1 MGLIETS
8 RINTQRAVDKKEKEM
23 QEMMKRM
30 EVEMVKRFKE
40 EKDELEKTMHREL
53 EDNADKMR
61 KKSKMELESL
71 RSRFRMMQTTATLDK
86 SPSVSESELSL
97 EDLRHIVPSRVR
109 CYSTGEFFVKS
120 PRSEV
125 PLLDGKFEERN
136 CWELEREQLK
146 RELETCRQEIFEREA
161 AHKRERDEF
170 EATVQDIRKSEKLR
184 NSAEKQVIFNE
195 AIKKAVQE
203 KDKKIEELDLKLANQ
218 HNRGQHSDLESQL
231 AEVSRKNAQLESELR
246 EANQKLTNSMQ
257 CSIVPQTEE
266 NLKQLQ
272 EENRQ
277 LKDQLSKSMTSLIS
291 TGKVSVMSADKGE
304 IVLLIWSDVHNNYS
318 VYHEGNIMHFL
329 HTESIEEMGL

>member
-97 EDLRHIVPSRVR
+97 E
-109 CYSTGEFFVKS
+109 S